1 MVRGVSPLFNRA
13 LNAKGTDIPTMKR
26 KAGKTKSTKVIA
38 SASAG
43 MCFIHCG
50 TLDTPAN
57 SFTKII
63 TNIVIPRKAS
73 IEVMRPWYKFSF
85 AFMLFR

>member
-1 MVRGVSPLFNRA
+1 MSRA
-13 LNAKGTDIPTMKR
+13 LKANGIDIPTINK

-43 MCFIHCG
+43 ICFIHCG
-50 TLDTPAN
+50 TFLTLAN

-63 TNIVIPRKAS
+63 TKMVIPRKAS
-73 IEVMRPWYKFSF
+73 IETIR
-85 AFMLFR
+85 